1 VKVGVVDI
9 GTNSMRLLITDGVIE
24 EGRWVEVTGLGR
36 GVDSTGVLSDTG
48 IEDTLAALARF
59 GAEMGRRHVG
69 RREAI
74 ATSASRDAANREEFF
89 DLAESALGV
98 RPRLITGEE
107 EARLAYTGAT
117 SQAGATGPIV
127 VSDIGGGSTEL
138 VTSEGGA
145 SYEIGSVRL
154 TERAIPTRPAPDV
167 ELNAAR
173 SLARTTFDGVDLDV
187 ATLIGVAGTWTSIAA
202 IARAGVWGSPPR
214 FQGLPVHSPDGVH
227 GYVVTRPDL
236 TTLIESLAGM
246 TLEETATIPSL
257 DPKRAPV
264 ILGGALV
271 AEAVMD
277 TLDVDTATIS
287 EHDTLDGVAM
297 ELLAL
302 P

>member
-9 GTNSMRLLITDGVIE
+9 GTNSMRLLITDGANE

-36 GVDSTGVLSDTG
+36 GVDRTGLLSDTG
-48 IEDTLAALARF
+48 IEDTLAALAGF
-59 GAEMGRRHVG
+59 GAEMSHRRVD
-69 RREAI
+69 RRVAI

-98 RPRLITGEE
+98 RPKLITGDE
-107 EARLAYTGAT
+107 EARLAFAGAT
-117 SQAGATGPIV
+117 GHADATGPIV

-138 VTSEGGA
+138 VTSVGGA

-167 ELNAAR
+167 ELTAAR
-173 SLARTTFDGVDLDV
+173 SLASTTFDGVDLDV
-187 ATLIGVAGTWTSIAA
+187 GTLIGVAGTWTSIAA

-214 FQGLPVHSPDGVH
+214 FHGLPVYSGERVH
-227 GYVVTRPDL
+227 GYVLTRADL
-236 TTLIESLAGM
+236 TTVIESLAVM
-246 TLEETATIPSL
+246 TVEETAAIPSL
-257 DPKRAPV
+257 DPRRAPV

-277 TLDVDTATIS
+277 TLGVDQATIS

-297 ELLAL
+297 ESLAL